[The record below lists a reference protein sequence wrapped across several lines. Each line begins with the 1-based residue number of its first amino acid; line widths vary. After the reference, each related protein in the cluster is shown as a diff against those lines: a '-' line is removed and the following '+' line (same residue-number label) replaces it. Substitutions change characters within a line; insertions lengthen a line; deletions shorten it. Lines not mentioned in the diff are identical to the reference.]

1 MPARYEPPITLRRAA
16 VSELGLISHLRLAS
30 LLCLEMPGRALDA
43 VGALLKAAPDLDA
56 PLLASGRY
64 IVVDRGGELIA
75 GGGWSLLPLGFRNG
89 PLSTDDGRPARVA
102 LDERSVLLRGFF
114 LDPDLG
120 RQGAAAALLAQL
132 GAEAAAAGHSAFEAM
147 AAADAHALY
156 AGLGFRTVRRLQM
169 KVDGERLD
177 LVQMRKAL
185 VQRLP
190 AAA

>member
-1 MPARYEPPITLRRAA
+1 VPARYQPPFILRRAP

-30 LLCLEMPGRALDA
+30 LLCLEIPGLALEA
-43 VGALLKAAPDLDA
+43 VGALLTAAPDLDG

-64 IVVDRGGELIA
+64 FVADRGGELIA
-75 GGGWSLLPLGFRNG
+75 GGGWSLLPLSFCNG
-89 PLSTDDGRPARVA
+89 PLTADDGRPARVA
-102 LDERSVLLRGFF
+102 LDDGSVLLRGFF

-147 AAADAHALY
+147 AAAEAHALY
-156 AGLGFRTVRRLQM
+156 AGLGFRTVRRLRM
-169 KVDGERLD
+169 EVDGEPMD